1 MADNSILTRLD
12 GLRLKYEEIGQKLTD
27 PEVIADVKQFVQL
40 NKEYR
45 ELEPIVVTSERY
57 RTALANLAEAKD
69 VLANEKDEEFREIAR
84 EEVVQLEPQIAEME
98 EQIKLLLIPKD
109 PQDDK
114 NAIVEIRGGT
124 GGDEAAIFAG
134 DLLRMYTK
142 YIETKGWRY
151 EISSFSE
158 GAAGGYKEVV
168 MKVTG
173 QSVYGTLKYESGVHR
188 VQRVPQTETQGRVH
202 TSAASVAVLPEAEE
216 FDIDVSW
223 NDIRKDI
230 FCASG
235 PGGQSVNTTYSAVRL
250 THIPTGIVVQCQDQ
264 KSQLKNTDKAFE
276 ELRTRIFNLEY
287 SKYLDE
293 IASKRKTMVSTGDRS
308 AKIRTY
314 NYPQGRITD
323 HRINYTIYN
332 LAAFMDGD
340 IQDCIDHLIIAEN
353 AEKLKES
360 EL

>member
-1 MADNSILTRLD
+1 MFEKLSSVEERYEDISTRLSD
-12 GLRLKYEEIGQKLTD
+12 PAVISDNEKYRSLM
-27 PEVIADVKQFVQL
+27 
-40 NKEYR
+40 KEYKN
-45 ELEPIVVTSERY
+45 LTPIVEKY
-57 RTALANLAEAKD
+57 REYRKACASHEEAAE
-69 VLANEKDEEFREIAR
+69 LLEEGGLDRDFREI
-84 EEVVQLEPQIAEME
+84 VE
-98 EQIKLLLIPKD
+98 EQYRESQEEMDRTGEELKILLLPKD
-109 PQDDK
+109 PNDDK
-114 NAIVEIRGGT
+114 NIILEIRAGA

-142 YIETKGWRY
+142 YIESKGWRY
-151 EISSFSE
+151 EVTSFSD

-168 MKVTG
+168 LKVTG
-173 QSVYGTLKYESGVHR
+173 QNVYGTLKYESGVHR

-216 FDIDVSW
+216 FDVEISM

-235 PGGQSVNTTYSAVRL
+235 PGGQSVNTTYSAIRL

-264 KSQLKNTDKAFE
+264 KSQLKNFDKAFE
-276 ELRTRIFNLEY
+276 ELRTRVFNLEY

-323 HRINYTIYN
+323 HRINYTVYN
-332 LAAFMDGD
+332 LSAFMDGD
-340 IQDCIDHLIIAEN
+340 IQDVIDHLIVAEN
-353 AEKLKES
+353 AERLKES

>member
-1 MADNSILTRLD
+1 MADNSILMRLD
-12 GLRLKYEEIGQKLTD
+12 GLKLKYEELSGKLTD
-27 PEVIADVKQFVQL
+27 PEIIADNKLFTQL
-40 NKEYR
+40 IKDYKE
-45 ELEPIVVTSERY
+45 LQPIIETSDRF

-69 VLANEKDEEFREIAR
+69 VMANEKDEEFREMAR
-84 EEVVQLEPQIAEME
+84 EEIAELEPALERME
-98 EQIKLLLIPKD
+98 EEIKLLLIPKD
-109 PQDDK
+109 PQDNK

-134 DLLRMYTK
+134 DLLRMYMK
-142 YIETKGWRY
+142 YVETKGWKY
-151 EISSFSE
+151 EITNTSE
-158 GAAGGYKEVV
+158 GSSGGYKEVV

-173 QSVYGTLKYESGVHR
+173 ANVYGTMKYESGVHR

-216 FDIDVSW
+216 FDIEVSMNDV
-223 NDIRKDI
+223 RKDTY
-230 FCASG
+230 CSSG

-250 THIPTGIVVQCQDQ
+250 THIPSGIVVQCQDQ
-264 KSQLKNTDKAFE
+264 KSQLKNFDKAFE

-293 IASKRKTMVSTGDRS
+293 IAASRKTLVSTGDRS

-332 LAAFMDGD
+332 LSAFMDGD
-340 IQDCIDHLIIAEN
+340 IQDVIDQLIVAEN
-353 AEKLKES
+353 AERLKES

>member
-1 MADNSILTRLD
+1 MFEKYPLIVSR
-12 GLRLKYEEIGQKLTD
+12 YEELSEAIVQPD
-27 PEVIADVKQFVQL
+27 IIADTARYQAYL
-40 NKEYR
+40 KERAALEEQVTAWQSYQSLLRHR
-45 ELEPIVVTSERY
+45 EQAQEMLSDPDLHEMAAEELQS
-57 RTALANLAEAKD
+57 LAA
-69 VLANEKDEEFREIAR
+69 
-84 EEVVQLEPQIAEME
+84 QIAEK
-98 EQIKLLLIPKD
+98 EQQLRILLLPRD
-109 PQDDK
+109 PDDDHS
-114 NAIVEIRGGT
+114 IIMEIRGGT
-124 GGDEAAIFAG
+124 GGDEAALFAG
-134 DLLRMYTK
+134 DLFRMYTK
-142 YIETKGWRY
+142 YIESKGWRY
-151 EISSFSE
+151 EVTSFSE
-158 GAAGGYKEVV
+158 GTAGGYKEVV

-173 QSVYGTLKYESGVHR
+173 QNVYGTLKYESGVHR
-188 VQRVPQTETQGRVH
+188 VQRVPATETQGRVH

-216 FDIDVSW
+216 FDVEISM

-235 PGGQSVNTTYSAVRL
+235 PGGQSVNTTYSAIRL

-264 KSQLKNTDKAFE
+264 KSQLKNFDKAFE
-276 ELRTRIFNLEY
+276 ELRTRVFNLEY

-332 LAAFMDGD
+332 LSAFMDGD
-340 IQDCIDHLIIAEN
+340 IQDCIDHLIVAEN
-353 AEKLKES
+353 AERLKES